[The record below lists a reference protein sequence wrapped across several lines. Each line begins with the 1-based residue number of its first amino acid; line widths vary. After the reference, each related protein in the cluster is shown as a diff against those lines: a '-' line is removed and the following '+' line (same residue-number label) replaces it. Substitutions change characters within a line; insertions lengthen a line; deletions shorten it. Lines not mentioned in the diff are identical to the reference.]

1 MTPKQRVAVFVKAQ
15 ATGQLKNK
23 QTLNTY
29 LADWPQIKEANRN
42 NPRIFWMDP
51 SKAIET
57 QDDLDQA
64 LAECRLF
71 EKHKAILSEFA
82 GYSIYDL

>member
-1 MTPKQRVAVFVKAQ
+1 MTPKQRVAIFVKAQ

-23 QTLNTY
+23 QALSTY
-29 LADWPQIKEANRN
+29 LADWPQIKETNRN
-42 NPRIFWMDP
+42 NPRIYWMDP
-51 SKAIET
+51 CKTIET

-64 LAECRLF
+64 LAECKLF
-71 EKHKAILSEFA
+71 EEHKAILSEFA

>member
-23 QTLNTY
+23 QALNTY
-29 LADWPQIKEANRN
+29 LADWPQIKEANRH
-42 NPRIFWMDP
+42 NPRIYWMDP
-51 SKAIET
+51 DKAIET

-64 LAECRLF
+64 LAERKLF
-71 EKHKAILSEFA
+71 EEHREILADFA

>member
-23 QTLNTY
+23 QALNTY

-42 NPRIFWMDP
+42 NPRIFWIDP
-51 SKAIET
+51 GKAIET

-64 LAECRLF
+64 LTECKLF
-71 EKHKAILSEFA
+71 EEHREILADFA